1 MKLNIQKAK
10 IKAVVRSFHGKQGE
24 KQWKQGET
32 LSFGL
37 RKSLQMVT
45 TAMKVKDACS
55 LEEKL

>member
-1 MKLNIQKAK
+1 M
-10 IKAVVRSFHGKQGE
+10 AVVRSFHGKQGE

-45 TAMKVKDACS
+45 TAMKVKDASS